1 MNCVKHL
8 AMNRLV
14 SITAASTG
22 LASHMIAYAAGPGLT
37 ALGAEGVLSLSAQS
51 TTGGVFDLATE
62 IAIYAA
68 TLFLVSIVAL
78 SLWSTLTSPRTAI
91 GRLLTSFRIDH
102 LYMDIGLFWNQRTGN
117 AGKAFLRTLSPRR
130 AVVVVSHVTQANPP
144 AAGQQA
150 EVALPGFASPILG
163 RIVRATPVSDLAGA
177 FTVEIA
183 FESMGSE
190 TRANLISF
198 ISDLRRPLRA

>member
-1 MNCVKHL
+1 MNYVKHPV
-8 AMNRLV
+8 MNGLI
-14 SITAASTG
+14 SITGASTG
-22 LASHMIAYAAGPGLT
+22 LASRLSVSAFAPALT

-51 TTGGVFDLATE
+51 TTDRVLDLATE
-62 IAIYAA
+62 LAIYAA
-68 TLFLVSIVAL
+68 ALFVISIVSL

-102 LYMDIGLFWNQRTGN
+102 LYMDVGLFWNQRAGN

-130 AVVVVSHVTQANPP
+130 AVIVANNVPANMPP
-144 AAGQQA
+144 ASGQQA
-150 EVALPGFASPILG
+150 EISLPGFAAPLAG
-163 RIVRATPVSDLAGA
+163 RIVRATPVSDLAGT

-183 FESMGSE
+183 FDQMGSE
-190 TRANLISF
+190 TKADLISF